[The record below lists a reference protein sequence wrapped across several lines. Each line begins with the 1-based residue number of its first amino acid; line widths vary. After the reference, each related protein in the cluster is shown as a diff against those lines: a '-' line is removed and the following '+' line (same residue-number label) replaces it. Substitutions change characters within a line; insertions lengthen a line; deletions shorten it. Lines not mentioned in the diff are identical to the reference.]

1 VYDPVH
7 PGLVHVGLGTVTKL
21 EKKIPLLVTVTVPA
35 LLPWPVAMAVAKA
48 VPESNTNAT
57 ATPVALRLIDEPM
70 PTKPTF
76 LRLFI
81 IFLIIFSPPSK
92 V

>member
-1 VYDPVH
+1 VYDPVQ
-7 PGLVHVGLGTVTKL
+7 PGLVQVGLGTVTKL
-21 EKKIPLLVTVTVPA
+21 EKKIPELFTSTVPA
-35 LLPWPVAMAVAKA
+35 LLPWPVPIAVAKA

-57 ATPVALRLIDEPM
+57 ATPVALRLIDELTPAN
-70 PTKPTF
+70 PTF

-81 IFLIIFSPPSK
+81 IFLIIFSPP

>member
-1 VYDPVH
+1 
-7 PGLVHVGLGTVTKL
+7 
-21 EKKIPLLVTVTVPA
+21 
-35 LLPWPVAMAVAKA
+35 MAVAKA

-70 PTKPTF
+70 LTKATF
-76 LRLFI
+76 LRFFI
-81 IFLIIFSPPSK
+81 IFLIIFSPP